1 MKMKCP
7 ARDRFCYNEMVK
19 WRLWGRI
26 VLALCLFFF
35 GGWQGVVAGDSIDD
49 LFARLKKS
57 FETKNQTAYLSDFAP
72 SLRPKENAV
81 VSSFIDTWKMDKVTF
96 HRATRGNE
104 KDPNP
109 SLYYQVFYEN
119 DHSAML
125 ETWHV
130 VLENADGRWQ
140 IQTKE
145 VTGNISNLYKIRI
158 PSGKS
163 ERASRVEIRHDDIQ
177 ITFNDAWI
185 FHDNIPN
192 VETALVVIGKG
203 RVFFSPSDPV
213 EKHQLELT
221 YKQDFLEDSL
231 EYVYLRFSSS
241 FFENNI
247 RIIKIPEESPKVF
260 SEAENNR
267 AYSLFTK
274 YYARS
279 FTIENSLT
287 GELLSF
293 LPQGSQVVF
302 ELGAERLGEMT
313 YINSPFS
320 EEEIHLI
327 SQKKGRIVNL
337 YSPARDE
344 GEGKQMFISF
354 GQKFDIQSYQMDIDF
369 KPQGTYLSAKARVE
383 VLPLLDSVDNL
394 KFNFNPSLSIL
405 RIYDQAGRELFY
417 TLDKLRKYLY
427 VYLLQPAEKGKPFAI
442 EVYYRGELEPPIQT
456 TDIVPGG
463 QYNETISLIQPAYES
478 YLYSQSAYWYPAPA
492 DNDYFQ
498 ARLRFS
504 IPPNFLCISNGE
516 LTEQGRLDEV
526 RRVSS
531 LDKIGNSLYT
541 FETKYPV
548 KYLSFIVGKLSK
560 VTNGNGNG
568 DKTSVPIQAFTS
580 EDIRSQRK
588 SLLDESRALIK
599 YYENWFGP
607 YPYEK
612 LDVVQRL
619 WPTSGGHSPASFVVL
634 NELRRTQDTPAYL
647 VNADSPVDLSRW
659 KEYYIAHEIAHQWW
673 GQAVTGA
680 EYHDQWVSEGLAQF
694 AAVYYLK
701 TKLGDRVFLSI
712 LKKFSQW
719 TDKKSVFGPITLGS
733 RLSYLDFKAFQA
745 IVYNK
750 TAVALNM
757 LRDLLGDDTFF
768 KGLRRFYETYKYRE
782 ARTANFVSTMESVSG
797 KNLRAFFK
805 GWFQSHTLPEVYTAH
820 VLQKTEDAYLLKFR
834 VNQTKDVF
842 VFPLWL
848 EWRES
853 DKTVRQMV
861 VIDEKT
867 KEFEFRTAVKPA
879 KIKINPDKLVPGKF
893 S

>member
-1 MKMKCP
+1 MKMKSHVR
-7 ARDRFCYNEMVK
+7 ALSCYNGTMRRR
-19 WRLWGRI
+19 WRGPI
-26 VLALCLFFF
+26 VLALFIFFV
-35 GGWQGVVAGDSIDD
+35 GGWQGVIAADGIDD
-49 LFARLKKS
+49 LFIRLKKS
-57 FETKNQTAYLSDFAP
+57 FETKNQAAYLNDFAP
-72 SLRPKENAV
+72 ALRPKQNSM
-81 VSSFIDTWKMDKVTF
+81 VSSFMDTWQMDKATF
-96 HRATRGNE
+96 HRATRGTEN
-104 KDPNP
+104 DPNP
-109 SLYYQVFYEN
+109 SLYYQVLYEN
-119 DHSAML
+119 EYSAML

-130 VLENADGRWQ
+130 VLENADGRWR

-145 VTGNISNLYKIRI
+145 VTGNINNLYKVRV
-158 PSGKS
+158 PSGKP
-163 ERASRVEIRHDDIQ
+163 EHASRVEIRHNDIQ
-177 ITFNDAWI
+177 ITFTEAWV

-192 VETALVVIGKG
+192 LETALVVLGKG
-203 RVFFSPSDPV
+203 RLYFSPSDPV
-213 EKHQLELT
+213 EKHQLELA
-221 YKQDFLEDSL
+221 YKKKFLEDRL

-247 RIIKIPEESPKVF
+247 RIVDAPEESPGAV
-260 SEAENNR
+260 SESENIR

-274 YYARS
+274 HYAKS

-293 LPQGSQVVF
+293 LPQGNQVVF
-302 ELGAERLGEMT
+302 EIGAERLGELT

-327 SQKKGRIVNL
+327 SQEKGRIINL
-337 YSPARDE
+337 YSPVQEE
-344 GEGKQMFISF
+344 GAGKQMFISF
-354 GQKFDIQSYQMDIDF
+354 GQKFDIQSYQLDIDF
-369 KPQGTYLSAKARVE
+369 KPDDLYLSAKARVE
-383 VLPLLDSVDNL
+383 ILPLLDAVDNL

-417 TLDKLRKYLY
+417 TVDRLRKYLY

-442 EVYYRGELEPPIQT
+442 EVYYRGELEPPVQT

-463 QYNETISLIQPAYES
+463 QYNDTISLIQPAYES

-504 IPPNFLCISNGE
+504 IPPDFLCISNGV
-516 LTEQGRLDEV
+516 LTEQGKLDEV

-560 VTNGNGNG
+560 ITNGNG
-568 DKTSVPIQAFTS
+568 DKTAIPIQAFIS
-580 EDIRSQRK
+580 EDIRTQRK
-588 SLLDESRALIK
+588 SLLDESRTLIK
-599 YYENWFGP
+599 NYENWFGP

-612 LDVVQRL
+612 LSVVQRL

-634 NELRRTQDTPAYL
+634 NELRRTQGTPAYL

-701 TKLGDRVFLSI
+701 TKLGDRVFLNI

-719 TDKKSVFGPITLGS
+719 TNKKSVFGPITLGS

-750 TAVALNM
+750 TAIALNM
-757 LRDLLGDDTFF
+757 LRELLGDDLFF
-768 KGLRRFYETYKYRE
+768 KGLRRFYETFRYGE
-782 ARTANFVSTMESVSG
+782 ARTAGFISVMESVSG
-797 KNLRAFFK
+797 KNLQPFFK
-805 GWFQSHTLPEVYTAH
+805 GWFQSHVLPEVYTAH
-820 VLQKTEDAYLLKFR
+820 VLQKADDGYVLKFR

-842 VFPLWL
+842 IFPLWL
-848 EWRES
+848 EWQEN
-853 DKTVRQMV
+853 KKVVKQMV

-867 KEFEFRTAVKPA
+867 KEFEFRMAVKPA
-879 KIKINPDKLVPGKF
+879 EIKINPDKLVPGKF